1 MSTSTAPFGTAP
13 TLEPRRRR
21 LAELDAVD
29 ALAAEITARS
39 AEVEAA
45 RRLPA
50 DLARRLAEAGLFRIM
65 VPKEYGGAELHL
77 IESVRVIE
85 EVSRLDGSV
94 GWCVMIGGSTGV
106 LGGFLPERWAREIY
120 AANPNVITAGA
131 TAPTAKATA
140 VDGGYLVSGRWQWGS
155 CVENCQWV
163 CGAAV
168 VHEDDEVRKLENGMP
183 DARLMIFTAD
193 QVEVLDT
200 WNASGLRGTGSHDF
214 QVSRALVPDDRAIIL
229 GVSPPAVH
237 RPLYG
242 VPILA
247 TLGVVVC
254 AVALGIARRAI
265 DELIEL
271 GARKRPM
278 GSLRLLLES
287 SAVQERVAE
296 AEAALRSARAFL
308 FEAIEDAWAFSAA
321 GEPLPLVEYTNLRV
335 AAAHAAWQSAKAVD
349 LMYHAGGGS
358 SVHMTS
364 PLQRC
369 FRGVH
374 VVTQHQRV
382 NAKVFSIAGRL
393 YAGLGP
399 APFGF

>member
-1 MSTSTAPFGTAP
+1 
-13 TLEPRRRR
+13 
-21 LAELDAVD
+21 
-29 ALAAEITARS
+29 
-39 AEVEAA
+39 
-45 RRLPA
+45 
-50 DLARRLAEAGLFRIM
+50 
-65 VPKEYGGAELHL
+65 
-77 IESVRVIE
+77 
-85 EVSRLDGSV
+85 
-94 GWCVMIGGSTGV
+94 MIGGSTGV

-183 DARLMIFTAD
+183 DARLMIFTAN

-214 QVSRALVPDDRAIIL
+214 QVSRAFVPADRAIML
-229 GVSPPAVH
+229 GVSPPSVH

-278 GSLRLLLES
+278 GSQRLLLES
-287 SAVQERVAE
+287 SAVQERVAD
-296 AEAALRSARAFL
+296 ALATMCAVRIGSV
-308 FEAIEDAWAFSAA
+308 DVS
-321 GEPLPLVEYTNLRV
+321 VEEV
-335 AAAHAAWQSAKAVD
+335 E
-349 LMYHAGGGS
+349 
-358 SVHMTS
+358 
-364 PLQRC
+364 
-369 FRGVH
+369 
-374 VVTQHQRV
+374 
-382 NAKVFSIAGRL
+382 
-393 YAGLGP
+393 
-399 APFGF
+399 

>member
-1 MSTSTAPFGTAP
+1 MSTSTAPFSTAR

-21 LAELDAVD
+21 LAEFDAVD

-50 DLARRLAEAGLFRIM
+50 DLAHRLAEAGLFRIM

-369 FRGVH
+369 FRDVH